1 MTTTNRTATNVDA
14 HIGKRLKS
22 IRRQRDIT
30 QTQLG
35 KLVDVS
41 FQQIQKYEKGV
52 NRISVSRLWKFC
64 ELLYVSPAYFFEGL
78 EPRSGQVANDQMGS
92 TPYRDRSF
100 DAFSAAE

>member
-1 MTTTNRTATNVDA
+1 MASTNRAATNVDI

-30 QTQLG
+30 QSQLG
-35 KLVDVS
+35 KMVDVS

-78 EPRSGQVANDQMGS
+78 EPRSSHVANDRPNTM
-92 TPYRDRSF
+92 PYRERSF